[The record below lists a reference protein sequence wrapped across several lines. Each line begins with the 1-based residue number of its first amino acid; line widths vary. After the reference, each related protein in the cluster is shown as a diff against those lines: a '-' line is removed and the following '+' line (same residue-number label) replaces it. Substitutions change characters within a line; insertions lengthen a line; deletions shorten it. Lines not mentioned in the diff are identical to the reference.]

1 MSDDLARLIK
11 ELRELKRSVTARGDE
26 RVFYQ
31 RVVFLITVLAFV
43 LGGVGFY
50 FRTNAQLLQTV
61 DMKVREMKSE
71 FMHVSEGKRL
81 EQGISENTRAAASV
95 AEELDEIRRA
105 ISELNAEV
113 RLVQNELRARAAEGD
128 R

>member
-81 EQGISENTRAAASV
+81 QEAGLENTRAAASV

-105 ISELNAEV
+105 IADLSAEV
-113 RLVQNELRARAAEGD
+113 RLVQNELRSRAAEGD

>member
-1 MSDDLARLIK
+1 MAEDLTRLVR

-61 DMKVREMKSE
+61 DTKVREMKGE
-71 FMHVSEGKRL
+71 FLPVGEGRRL
-81 EQGISENTRAAASV
+81 EEGIEENAQAATCIVEA
-95 AEELDEIRRA
+95 LDEIRRA
-105 ISELNAEV
+105 ISDLNAEV
-113 RLVQNELRARAAEGD
+113 RVVQNEVRSMARRED
-128 R
+128 K

>member
-1 MSDDLARLIK
+1 MAEDLTKLVR
-11 ELRELKRSVTARGDE
+11 ELRELKRSVIGRSDE
-26 RVFYQ
+26 RAFYQ

-50 FRTNAQLLQTV
+50 FRTNAQLLQAV

-71 FMHVSEGKRL
+71 FLSVSEGRRL
-81 EQGISENTRAAASV
+81 EQGVAGNAEVAARI
-95 AEELDEIRRA
+95 AEALDEIRRA
-105 ISELNAEV
+105 ISDLNAEV
-113 RLVQNELRARAAEGD
+113 RVVQNEVRSMAREED